1 MHPGANHLKLETPPA
16 LPEGTAFL
24 LLQNEIPL
32 PQTTHYLSL
41 ATAAKA
47 CAVFNP
53 SPMLSP
59 EEIRAFEW
67 GRLGWLVVNEGEMKS
82 LLDALPE
89 ASISDS
95 TLETANIPSNLQ
107 AVLPNLHRLAAHP
120 LLQAP
125 AASGIILTLGPAGSV
140 TLPPSSSSPFHTSA
154 STLRG
159 SYRDTTGAGDTFLG
173 FFVGS
178 LMRGLDVAQ
187 AVQRATTA
195 AGMAV
200 ERKGAME
207 AVPSWDEVEQRTKEN
222 AV

>member
-1 MHPGANHLKLETPPA
+1 LHPGANHLQLETPSI

-32 PQTTHYLSL
+32 PQTMHYLSL
-41 ATAAKA
+41 AAAAKA

-67 GRLGWLVVNEGEMKS
+67 GRLGWLVVNEGEMQS
-82 LLDALPE
+82 LLHALPE
-89 ASISDS
+89 ASSS
-95 TLETANIPSNLQ
+95 GLTLEMAGMPLSLE
-107 AVLPNLHRLAAHP
+107 AVLPDLFRLATHP

-125 AASGIILTLGPAGSV
+125 ATPGIILTLGPAGSV
-140 TLPPSSSSPFHTSA
+140 TLPPGSSSPFHTSA

-178 LMRGLDVAQ
+178 LMRGLEVAQ

-200 ERKGAME
+200 EREGAMQ
-207 AVPSWDEVEQRTKEN
+207 AVPSWEEVEQRTMEN